1 MIRILSTLL
10 KGRDSFFIKGK
21 NKNNWPS
28 EMYKRNMVGKPAEYI
43 KTETLIEKMMIHFL
57 DDQED
62 DIRKGIIAING
73 KEQ

>member
-1 MIRILSTLL
+1 MIKILSTLL
-10 KGRDSFFIKGK
+10 KGRDSLFNKGK
-21 NKNNWPS
+21 NKNNCPS

-43 KTETLIEKMMIHFL
+43 KKETLIEKMMIHFL

-62 DIRKGIIAING
+62 DIKKGIIAING